1 MNRKIEKKVFRDPLY
16 GYISVEDKV
25 IWDLINSK
33 EFQRL
38 KRIKQLG
45 GVDSVFHT
53 AEHSRFS
60 HSLGVYH
67 LAKKVVRE
75 TDEIREFL
83 EERDELLLYCASLL
97 HDIGHGPFSHAFES
111 SFNINHEDYSIKI
124 ILGNTEVN
132 RILLSVDEE
141 FPQDVADVI
150 AKKTNNQVVLEL
162 VSSQLD
168 LDRLDYLGRDAYFTG
183 AKYGQVDVDRIMRT
197 MKVVDGKLVHKSTS
211 IVAIEDYLMSR
222 YNMYWQVYFHPVGRS
237 FEIIISNIYKRLK
250 ELYNSGI
257 CFNEVYAPLI
267 KFVSGQKITLEDYLR
282 IDDHVIYNIILES
295 EHHEDFILS
304 DLASRILHRR
314 LFKDIVLNDSNSAN
328 NAKKIKSLLLSK
340 SIDLDYYYIND
351 SLNQFIY
358 RSGYDLSEA
367 AHVKLIMPDG
377 RIEELKNVS
386 KIINAL
392 VDIANKSETRLYY
405 PADFIHL

>member
-1 MNRKIEKKVFRDPLY
+1 MNQRIEKKVFRDPLY
-16 GYISVEDKV
+16 GYISVDDKV

-67 LAKKVVRE
+67 LAKKVVHD
-75 TDEIREFL
+75 TDEIRDFL
-83 EERDELLLYCASLL
+83 SKRDELLLYCASLL

-111 SFNINHEDYSIKI
+111 SFNINHEDFSIKI

-132 RILLSVDEE
+132 SILLTVDDD

-150 AKKTNNQVVLEL
+150 AKKTSNQVILEL

-197 MKVVDGKLVHKSTS
+197 MKVIDGKLVHKSTS

-237 FEIIISNIYKRLK
+237 FEIIVSNIYKRLK
-250 ELYNSGI
+250 ELYFSGTKFNDVYKPLL
-257 CFNEVYAPLI
+257 CFIGE
-267 KFVSGQKITLEDYLR
+267 KEITIEDLLR
-282 IDDHVIYNIILES
+282 LDDHVIYNIILES
-295 EHHEDFILS
+295 EFHEDFILN
-304 DLASRILHRR
+304 DLASRIIHRR
-314 LFKDIVLNDSNSAN
+314 LFKDIIINDSNSVL
-328 NAKKIKSLLLSK
+328 KLEKIKTKLEEK
-340 SIDLDYYYIND
+340 KIDLDYYYIND

-367 AHVKLIMPDG
+367 AHVKLVMPDG

-386 KIINAL
+386 KVINAL

-405 PADFIHL
+405 PADFIID